1 MRGGVGSQAAAALRP
16 GGRNS
21 LAAAA
26 VRMNAPVDSGDSASH
41 ERSSMAENTITM
53 YGAEW
58 CGDCRRTKKQL
69 TELGIDFDYID
80 LVAEPERADDAKAI
94 SGRTNIPV
102 VVYPDGSHQVEPT
115 NPEVE
120 TKLKDLALL

>member
-1 MRGGVGSQAAAALRP
+1 MS
-16 GGRNS
+16 
-21 LAAAA
+21 
-26 VRMNAPVDSGDSASH
+26 
-41 ERSSMAENTITM
+41 EKTITM

-69 TELGIDFDYID
+69 TELGVDFDYID
-80 LVAEPERADDAKAI
+80 LVVEPEKADEAKEI

-115 NPEVE
+115 NPEVLA
-120 TKLKDLALL
+120 KLKYLSFV

>member
-1 MRGGVGSQAAAALRP
+1 
-16 GGRNS
+16 
-21 LAAAA
+21 
-26 VRMNAPVDSGDSASH
+26 
-41 ERSSMAENTITM
+41 MAENTITM

-69 TELGIDFDYID
+69 TELGVEFDYID
-80 LVAEPERADDAKAI
+80 LVVEPEKADEAKEI

-115 NPEVE
+115 NPEVLA
-120 TKLKDLALL
+120 KLKYLSFV

>member
-1 MRGGVGSQAAAALRP
+1 
-16 GGRNS
+16 
-21 LAAAA
+21 
-26 VRMNAPVDSGDSASH
+26 MNASVDSGGSASH
-41 ERSSMAENTITM
+41 ERLSMAENTITM

>member
-1 MRGGVGSQAAAALRP
+1 
-16 GGRNS
+16 
-21 LAAAA
+21 
-26 VRMNAPVDSGDSASH
+26 
-41 ERSSMAENTITM
+41 MAENTITM

-94 SGRTNIPV
+94 SGR
-102 VVYPDGSHQVEPT
+102 
-115 NPEVE
+115 
-120 TKLKDLALL
+120 

>member
-1 MRGGVGSQAAAALRP
+1 MTP
-16 GGRNS
+16 
-21 LAAAA
+21 
-26 VRMNAPVDSGDSASH
+26 
-41 ERSSMAENTITM
+41 
-53 YGAEW
+53 
-58 CGDCRRTKKQL
+58 L
-69 TELGIDFDYID
+69 TELDFDYVD

-120 TKLKDLALL
+120 AKLKDLALL

>member
-1 MRGGVGSQAAAALRP
+1 
-16 GGRNS
+16 
-21 LAAAA
+21 
-26 VRMNAPVDSGDSASH
+26 
-41 ERSSMAENTITM
+41 MAENTITM

-115 NPEVE
+115 NTEVE
-120 TKLKDLALL
+120 DKLKDLALL

>member
-1 MRGGVGSQAAAALRP
+1 
-16 GGRNS
+16 
-21 LAAAA
+21 
-26 VRMNAPVDSGDSASH
+26 
-41 ERSSMAENTITM
+41 MAENTITM

-69 TELGIDFDYID
+69 TELGVDFDYVD
-80 LVAEPERADDAKAI
+80 LVAEPEKADDAKAI

-115 NPEVE
+115 NPEVLA
-120 TKLKDLALL
+120 KLKYLSFL